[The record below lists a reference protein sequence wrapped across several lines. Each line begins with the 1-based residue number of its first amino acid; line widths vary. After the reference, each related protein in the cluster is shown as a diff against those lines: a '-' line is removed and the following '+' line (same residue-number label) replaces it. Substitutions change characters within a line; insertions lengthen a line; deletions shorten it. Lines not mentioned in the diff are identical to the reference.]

1 MKNIPCNIIRD
12 LLILYE
18 DDVCSQESKD
28 MIEDHIAECEECKKL
43 YQNTKKP
50 FPSITLKKEDT
61 DGGADTPPDAVDEM
75 WEMAR
80 KAYKELERKLTFRRF
95 VIIGVTIIILFTV
108 YIFFGDALSWK
119 IYGISPEDITVT
131 ELYELESGDI
141 YCTLKSDKPIGS
153 YTLGEPNVPDNKQSE
168 NYDAGWYNVSF
179 CSPTL
184 LTLLS
189 GGDAADFDKT
199 LHIVFPKKYV
209 EPRDD
214 AIAENG
220 DDSYAASDLITHTCT
235 TIYYGASTKGFDEKK
250 HLLIWKE
257 GMDIEPA
264 PQSVEKRVEDAFE
277 YEELKER
284 LDGAIDSDI
293 SYDSLMR
300 MPIAF

>member
-43 YQNTKKP
+43 YQDIKKP

-61 DGGADTPPDAVDEM
+61 DDGANTPPDAVDEM

-108 YIFFGDALSWK
+108 YIFFGDALSWI

-141 YCTLKSDKPIGS
+141 YCTLKSDKPIGFS
-153 YTLGEPNVPDNKQSE
+153 TLSGLNVPDNKQDE
-168 NYDAGWYNVSF
+168 NYDAGWYNVSLR
-179 CSPTL
+179 SP
-184 LTLLS
+184 TLLS
-189 GGDAADFDKT
+189 GGDAVDFGKT
-199 LHIVFPKKYV
+199 QHFVFPKKYV

-214 AIAENG
+214 AIDENG
-220 DDSYAASDLITHTCT
+220 DGNYAASDLITHTCT

-250 HLLIWKE
+250 DLLIWKD

-264 PQSVEKRVEDAFE
+264 PQSVEKRVKEEFE
-277 YEELKER
+277 HEELIER
-284 LDGAIDSDI
+284 LNGAIDYDI

-300 MPIAF
+300 TPTVF